1 MIRLIASILIAAF
14 FILRDYLC
22 QRYFPEMK
30 TLKGDWD
37 GSNSLTMNTYAVVLF
52 LAFSTVFFQVK
63 YSITY
68 LFQFVV
74 IWFSFADLVFRSFNL
89 PVYTVFD
96 TKIINPICVFLA
108 IVTFAVYTNY
118 KKKPE

>member
-96 TKIINPICVFLA
+96 TKIINPICVFLS